1 MNFLPPE
8 FTAFVAPETDR
19 CLFLTD
25 WLESHRIS
33 YSVIPIENSRHIFIN
48 FPTACY
54 DPMFRI
60 KTLLIHYDRAPDSPG
75 ANDNS
80 AAIFQLLAF
89 LEKLKEWRTPH
100 NLRIIFTDG
109 EEMGAM
115 SGVSEQGAFGIAARF
130 KKLGITNDDIIAIDS
145 CGRGDVLVISSTG
158 RKNSGSASFNRR
170 LDSLYERTLKLASE
184 VSPGKWVTLPV
195 PYSDNA
201 AFIASG
207 IPAIAIT
214 VLPKE
219 EASDLMR
226 NLQRNKNL
234 EKELLTHT
242 VTSSDMLPLTWRFM
256 HTPFDATESLTEESF
271 VLMAKFL
278 EKLAADKTLV

>member
-8 FTAFVAPETDR
+8 FADFVAPEADR

-25 WLESHRIS
+25 WLQAHSIS
-33 YSVIPIENSRHIFIN
+33 YSLIQIDNSKHIFIN
-48 FPTACY
+48 FPSACY

-80 AAIFQLLAF
+80 AAIFQVLAF
-89 LEKLKEWRTPH
+89 LERLKECRYPH

-109 EEMGAM
+109 EEMGGM
-115 SGVSEQGAFGIAARF
+115 NGVSEQGAFGIASRF

-158 RKNSGSASFNRR
+158 RKNSGSVAFNRR
-170 LDSLYERTLKLASE
+170 LDNLYERTLKLASE

-207 IPAIAIT
+207 IPAVAVT

-219 EASDLMR
+219 EASTLMR
-226 NLQRNKNL
+226 NLQKNKNL

-256 HTPFDATESLTEESF
+256 HTKFDATESLTEESF

-278 EKLAADKTLV
+278 EKIAADKTLV

>member
-8 FTAFVAPETDR
+8 FTDFVAPEADR

-25 WLESHRIS
+25 WLKAHSIS
-33 YSVIPIENSRHIFIN
+33 YSLIQIDNSKHIFIN
-48 FPTACY
+48 FSSACY

-80 AAIFQLLAF
+80 AAVFQVLEF
-89 LEKLKEWRTPH
+89 LEKLKEYRSPH

-109 EEMGAM
+109 EEMGGM
-115 SGVSEQGAFGIAARF
+115 NGVSEQGAFGIASRF

-170 LDSLYERTLKLASE
+170 LDNLYERTLKLASE
-184 VSPGKWVTLPV
+184 VSTGKWVTLPV

-207 IPAIAIT
+207 IPAVAVT
-214 VLPKE
+214 VLPKD
-219 EASDLMR
+219 EASTLMR
-226 NLQRNKNL
+226 NLQKNKNL

-256 HTPFDATESLTEESF
+256 HTQFDAIESLTEESF

>member
-1 MNFLPPE
+1 
-8 FTAFVAPETDR
+8 
-19 CLFLTD
+19 
-25 WLESHRIS
+25 
-33 YSVIPIENSRHIFIN
+33 
-48 FPTACY
+48 
-54 DPMFRI
+54 MFRI
-60 KTLLIHYDRAPDSPG
+60 KTLLIHYDRAPNSPG

-80 AAIFQLLAF
+80 AAVFQLLSF
-89 LEKLKEWRTPH
+89 IQKLKNRSAPH

-115 SGVSEQGAFGIAARF
+115 NGVSDQGAFGIAARF
-130 KKLGITNDDIIAIDS
+130 KKLGIINDDIIAIDS

-170 LDSLYERTLKLASE
+170 LESLYERTLKLASE
-184 VSPGKWVTLPV
+184 VSTGKWVTLPV

-226 NLQRNKNL
+226 NLQRNKKL
-234 EKELLTHT
+234 EAELLTHNL
-242 VTSSDMLPLTWRFM
+242 TSTDILPLTWRFM
-256 HTPFDATESLTEESF
+256 HTPFDTPESLTEESF
-271 VLMAKFL
+271 VLMEKFL
-278 EKLAADKTLV
+278 DKLAADKTLV

>member
-1 MNFLPPE
+1 MSFLPPE
-8 FTAFVAPETDR
+8 FAEFVAPQTDR
-19 CLFLTD
+19 CLFLTN
-25 WLESHRIS
+25 WLEAHCIS
-33 YSVIPIENSRHIFIN
+33 YSVITIENSRHIFIN
-48 FPTACY
+48 FPTSCY

-60 KTLLIHYDRAPDSPG
+60 KTLLIHYDRAPNSPG

-80 AAIFQLLAF
+80 AAVFQLLSF
-89 LEKLKEWRTPH
+89 IQKLKTRSAPH

-115 SGVSEQGAFGIAARF
+115 NGVSDQGAFGIAARF
-130 KKLGITNDDIIAIDS
+130 KKLGIINDDIIAIDS

-170 LDSLYERTLKLASE
+170 LESLYERTLKLASE
-184 VSPGKWVTLPV
+184 VSTGKWVTLPV

-226 NLQRNKNL
+226 NLQRNKKL
-234 EKELLTHT
+234 EAELLTHNL
-242 VTSSDMLPLTWRFM
+242 TSTDILPLTWRFM
-256 HTPFDATESLTEESF
+256 HTPFDTPESLTEESF
-271 VLMAKFL
+271 VLMEKFL
-278 EKLAADKTLV
+278 DKLAADKTLV